1 MVINYFDY
9 IIYMGFFNGI
19 KRAFGFSDNGEEH
32 DDELDG
38 VDGRV
43 ARSPYVNPF
52 KNDTDTAPPAA
63 APEQKASP
71 APAVEV
77 EEGIM
82 PRSEY
87 EAAKKPVAAVSSAGA
102 EVKTDAKS
110 SELPPELI
118 ADIAS
123 VLSAH
128 LGSLPSAAAADTQ
141 PLRERLKQ
149 SEDQRRALQS
159 RYNSL
164 SERVSALEADLEQ
177 QELEKK
183 ALQNKLKVAKV
194 QSGASA
200 DASVEAQVESI
211 AAEYKDKMEMT
222 NALLN
227 NLRSEAARKTQE
239 AEQLRAELDAL
250 KVPGT
255 DGEKQLTD
263 LQQKLST
270 YERQIA
276 DQAEE
281 AQSEAKRHAEAL
293 AEKDEQIAKL
303 KADAAAQT
311 AAKEEELMAE
321 MEGILKDVE
330 EFKQKKADEVASL
343 KKSAAE
349 ADRLADEAKE
359 QLLVA
364 QNDNTKLSKQ
374 VSDLNRRM
382 ADTVERHNRRDVNV
396 ANQIDHLKTK
406 LKETERAMAERIEA
420 QGKCEDELAALKKEH
435 DAAVADND
443 KLAGELELLR
453 KEFEGA
459 KIVHAQIREECE
471 RSKEQ
476 AEELKQKLD
485 AIAASAAEKD
495 TEIESLG
502 QKLLSAEA
510 VKAEAEKVPELEK
523 EMAALKAECEQL
535 RQANGVLEY
544 TVDAL
549 SAQQFQP
556 DEARGSITF
565 EAEDPEIETSEKE
578 VPEVV
583 VPEVEEPEMEEPL
596 AAADVMAE
604 EPEVEFAAA
613 SSAPESSGA
622 PEQEAAEAVSQET
635 AESVEPQEPA
645 APSETS
651 ATDYDEGIDDFLDD
665 IDWLV
670 PSPPSKKV
678 PEPEPE
684 PEPAPPRKVVDSR
697 QMSLF

>member
-1 MVINYFDY
+1 
-9 IIYMGFFNGI
+9 MGFFNGI
-19 KRAFGFSDNGEEH
+19 KRAFGFSDSGEEH

-43 ARSPYVNPF
+43 VRSPYVNPF

-63 APEQKASP
+63 APKQEDSP
-71 APAVEV
+71 APVAEV

-87 EAAKKPVAAVSSAGA
+87 EAAKKPVATVSSAEA

-110 SELPPELI
+110 SELPPELPPELI

-128 LGSLPSAAAADTQ
+128 LGSLPAAAAADTPPQ
-141 PLRERLKQ
+141 RERLKQ

-194 QSGASA
+194 QSGASV

-227 NLRSEAARKTQE
+227 NLRSEAARKAQE
-239 AEQLRAELDAL
+239 AEHLRAELDAL
-250 KVPGT
+250 KVADT
-255 DGEKQLTD
+255 DGEKQLAD

-270 YERQIA
+270 CERQIA

-303 KADAAAQT
+303 KAEAAAQT

-330 EFKQKKADEVASL
+330 EFKLKKADEVASL

-420 QGKCEDELAALKKEH
+420 QGQCEDELATLKKER

-459 KIVHAQIREECE
+459 KIVHAEIREECE

-485 AIAASAAEKD
+485 ALVASAAEKD

-535 RQANGVLEY
+535 RQANGVLER

-549 SAQQFQP
+549 SAQQLQP
-556 DEARGSITF
+556 DEARETITF
-565 EAEDPEIETSEKE
+565 EA
-578 VPEVV
+578 
-583 VPEVEEPEMEEPL
+583 EEPEMEESL
-596 AAADVMAE
+596 AAAADVMAE
-604 EPEVEFAAA
+604 EPEVEFAAD

-622 PEQEAAEAVSQET
+622 PEQVAAEAVSQET
-635 AESVEPQEPA
+635 ADSAEPQEPA
-645 APSETS
+645 VPSETS

-678 PEPEPE
+678 PDPEPE

>member
-1 MVINYFDY
+1 
-9 IIYMGFFNGI
+9 MGFFNGI

-52 KNDTDTAPPAA
+52 KNDTGTAPPAA
-63 APEQKASP
+63 APKQEASP
-71 APAVEV
+71 APVAEV

-87 EAAKKPVAAVSSAGA
+87 EAAKKPAAAVSSVGG

-123 VLSAH
+123 VLSTH
-128 LGSLPSAAAADTQ
+128 LGSLPAAADTQ

-159 RYNSL
+159 RYNTL

-250 KVPGT
+250 KVADT
-255 DGEKQLTD
+255 DGEKQLAD

-270 YERQIA
+270 CERQIA
-276 DQAEE
+276 DQTEE
-281 AQSEAKRHAEAL
+281 AQAEAKRHAEAL

-303 KADAAAQT
+303 KADAAAQA

-330 EFKQKKADEVASL
+330 EFKQKKAEEVASL
-343 KKSAAE
+343 KKSVAE

-420 QGKCEDELAALKKEH
+420 QGQCEDELAALKKER
-435 DAAVADND
+435 DAAVTNND

-459 KIVHAQIREECE
+459 KIVHTEIREECE

-485 AIAASAAEKD
+485 ALEASAAEKD
-495 TEIESLG
+495 AEIESLG

-510 VKAEAEKVPELEK
+510 VKAEAEKVPGLEK

-535 RQANGVLEY
+535 RQANGVLEH

-549 SAQQFQP
+549 SAQQLQP
-556 DEARGSITF
+556 DEARETITF
-565 EAEDPEIETSEKE
+565 EAEEPEIEASEKE
-578 VPEVV
+578 AHEAV
-583 VPEVEEPEMEEPL
+583 VPEMEDSEMEEPL

-613 SSAPESSGA
+613 SPAPESSGA

-635 AESVEPQEPA
+635 AESAEPQEPA